1 LYPLSHRPGARHVKK
16 AGAGRIRA
24 AHAWRAACL
33 VFMCAVLLAEH
44 GCANERNQA
53 VRKAFASWEGPYAL
67 FVSKAEFTMY
77 VYGRGLDVV
86 ERYKV
91 AVGLN
96 PDSMAKL
103 CADDDRTPEGEYKI
117 LEIWSMD
124 AAPDSPSYRKMA
136 RYNQIYFRAK
146 DGHYRYGQPSADL
159 GDNVYGPRFYLL
171 DYPNERDRERYE
183 TALRDGKIPA
193 VRGKPSLIGHG
204 IAIHGN
210 NDEASIG
217 HNATSGCVR
226 MYNRDIVQLER
237 YIQVGTPVIISAR

>member
-1 LYPLSHRPGARHVKK
+1 MRIVPGRS
-16 AGAGRIRA
+16 RA
-24 AHAWRAACL
+24 ARARRF
-33 VFMCAVLLAEH
+33 VRIVLLCAALLAGS
-44 GCANERNQA
+44 GCASERDQA
-53 VRKAFASWEGPYAL
+53 VRNIFELWEGPYAL
-67 FVSKAEFTMY
+67 FVSKSEFTMY
-77 VYGRGLDVV
+77 VYGRDLSVV

-96 PDSMAKL
+96 PDTLAKL
-103 CADDDRTPEGEYKI
+103 CADDDRTPEGEYRI

-136 RYNQIYFRAK
+136 RYNQVYFRAK
-146 DGHYRYGQPSADL
+146 DGHYRYGQPSVDL

-171 DYPNERDRERYE
+171 DYPNGKDRARYE
-183 TALRDGKIPA
+183 AALKEGKIPV